1 MQRSPLNT
9 TFDFQTV
16 RTATS
21 PHATKQRYRR
31 APHGR
36 GALNAHTH
44 LHPRAVSSHLLRG
57 AEARPVIREAGCG
70 KSALCCRYPTK
81 AEVFPLAW
89 DRWLSLRHQAVR
101 TMLDRA
107 IARGS
112 GYAKD
117 GPAEVRHAQSYPL
130 FLADSPGMTRPAVS
144 TLLADKPDVAHHRIS
159 RQETPGKISLTGG
172 SNVIQLAE
180 PGGFEPPVEFNPDP
194 SLAVK
199 SVRPLRHVSASHLR
213 VRPRAR
219 EIDVLTH
226 REWPRNPLR

>member
-31 APHGR
+31 APHKR
-36 GALNAHTH
+36 GAHNAHTH
-44 LHPRAVSSHLLRG
+44 LHPRAVSSHRLRG

-130 FLADSPGMTRPAVS
+130 FLADSPLLSPSRAPAKVIGNERS
-144 TLLADKPDVAHHRIS
+144 PDEKLLLIRAFLSPLSHSVQINTKQGSAPS
-159 RQETPGKISLTGG
+159 RSARFCGVLGIGQPRLRRRNLAANGRG
-172 SNVIQLAE
+172 SRL
-180 PGGFEPPVEFNPDP
+180 
-194 SLAVK
+194 S
-199 SVRPLRHVSASHLR
+199 SAR
-213 VRPRAR
+213 
-219 EIDVLTH
+219 T
-226 REWPRNPLR
+226 W